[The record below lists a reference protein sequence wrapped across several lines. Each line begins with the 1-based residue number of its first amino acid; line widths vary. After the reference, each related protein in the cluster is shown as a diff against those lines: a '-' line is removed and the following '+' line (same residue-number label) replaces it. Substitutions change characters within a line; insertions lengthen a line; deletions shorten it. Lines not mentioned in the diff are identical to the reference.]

1 MSEDA
6 AKSRLQLKNGSM
18 YADTDRLG
26 IPGDD
31 SVSVEAGSAALSLSS
46 ARRDFSNEHTAEV
59 LLRAM
64 RKLQSEVQEGLAH
77 GFFEL
82 SVSCEVIS
90 RQTTI
95 DDQSGEEL
103 PVCDLGGRAENALLV
118 TPAMGAPTLTE
129 RGSAIGASLTPE
141 PKGQAGNCLFGSDGQ
156 IDGTGVRST
165 GTISRESA
173 GSTEWRSFRGSAQ
186 ISEGLD
192 QVRK

>member
-82 SVSCEVIS
+82 SVSCEVIKAGK
-90 RQTTI
+90 RRLTI
-95 DDQSGEEL
+95 KAGKSYQFVISEEEL
-103 PVCDLGGRAENALLV
+103 K
-118 TPAMGAPTLTE
+118 TH
-129 RGSAIGASLTPE
+129 
-141 PKGQAGNCLFGSDGQ
+141 F
-156 IDGTGVRST
+156 
-165 GTISRESA
+165 
-173 GSTEWRSFRGSAQ
+173 W
-186 ISEGLD
+186 
-192 QVRK
+192 